1 MIKHI
6 KSIVSILLLANL
18 IVNSTHGQ
26 NGMIQVEDIFGSP
39 KFFAR
44 TIGGF
49 NSMNNDDFY
58 TSTETIG
65 KEKYIVQYSFSTGKA
80 VDTILRPSQLFAFK
94 EATEFGSYKFSA
106 DERKILLSVNSESIY
121 RHSTREEYYLFE
133 RDNNKLSKVTSKGK
147 AMYGTFSPDGSMLA
161 YVRDNNLYV
170 WDTKSKAEKAITTDG
185 EKNKII
191 NGATDWVYEE
201 EFSMDVAFGWSTDG
215 KNISYYQFD
224 ESAVKEFNLTT
235 YGELY
240 PKEELYKYP
249 KAGEINSTVSLY
261 NYNLQS
267 NKATLIFKTDSDWEY
282 IPRVK
287 WTQNPDVVS
296 FQRTNRHQ
304 SQLELIL
311 YSVSTGKSTVILNE
325 VNKSFIE
332 ITDDLTFLKDGKRF
346 IWTSTRHGYNHIYL
360 YQIDGKLIKQITSG
374 NFDVTKYYGYDEK
387 SSTLFY
393 QSAER
398 SPLERHIYSISIR
411 GKKKALTQI
420 AGIHKAEFSSG
431 LKYFA
436 DTYSSFDSPF
446 TCTLN
451 HNDGK
456 LLRTLEDNNAVKKTL
471 AQYKLGK
478 IDTLSFSTED
488 GTRLYGW
495 MITPPDFDPDNK
507 YPVIMH
513 VYGGPGVQTVTNDW
527 DGPNYLWHQMLA
539 QKGYLVV
546 SFDNRG
552 TPGRGLEF
560 ANCIY
565 KDMGNLEVQDQL
577 SAVKFLKGK
586 LFVDGERMG
595 VWGWSFGGYMTSLLM
610 TKGNGVFKAGIAVAP
625 PTSWRFYD
633 SIYTERYLQTPQEN
647 AKGYDDNSP
656 INYAKD
662 LKGKL
667 LLIHGSTDDNVHMQ
681 NSMDFVTALVKANKQ
696 FDFFIYPNK
705 NHSIR
710 GGNTRLHLYTMMT
723 NHLVKNL

>member
-1 MIKHI
+1 MQIHLKT
-6 KSIVSILLLANL
+6 IVSILLLSYL
-18 IVNSTHGQ
+18 PFLSVNAQ
-26 NGMIQVEDIFGSP
+26 EGMLQVEDIYGSSTL
-39 KFFAR
+39 FAR

-58 TSTETIG
+58 TSIETIL
-65 KEKYIVQYSFSTGKA
+65 KEKYIIQYSFSTGKA

-94 EATEFGSYKFSA
+94 EAIEFSSYLFSD

-121 RHSTREEYYLFE
+121 RHSTKEDYYLFD
-133 RDNNKLSKVTSKGK
+133 RDNNKLFKVTNNGK
-147 AMYGTFSPDGSMLA
+147 SMYGTFSPDGSKLA
-161 YVRDNNLYV
+161 YVRENNLFI
-170 WDTKSKAEKAITTDG
+170 WDTKSKVEKAITTDG
-185 EKNKII
+185 VKNKII

-201 EFSMDVAFGWSTDG
+201 EFSMDVAFGWSADG
-215 KNISYYQFD
+215 NNISYYQFN
-224 ESAVKEFNLTT
+224 ESDVKEFNLTT

-249 KAGEINSTVSLY
+249 KAGEKNSIVALY
-261 NYNLQS
+261 NYNFVS
-267 NKATLIFKTDSDWEY
+267 NKATEIFKTDADWEY

-287 WTQNPDVVS
+287 WTKNADVLS

-304 SQLELIL
+304 NQLELIL
-311 YSVSTGKSTVILNE
+311 YSVSTGKSSVVLSE
-325 VNKSFIE
+325 QNKSFIE

-346 IWTSTRHGYNHIYL
+346 IWTSTQSGYNHIYL
-360 YQIDGKLIKQITSG
+360 YGIDGKMIKQITSG
-374 NFDVTKYYGYDEK
+374 NFDVTQYFGFDEK
-387 SSTLFY
+387 SSTFY
-393 QSAER
+393 YQCAER
-398 SPLERHIYSISIR
+398 SPMERHIYSITLN
-411 GKKKALTQI
+411 GKKKALTTI

-436 DTYSSFDSPF
+436 DTYSSFDTPF

-451 HNDGK
+451 QNDGK
-456 LLRTLEDNNAVKKTL
+456 LLRTLEDNKSVRQTL
-471 AQYKLGK
+471 TTFRLGK
-478 IDTLSFSTED
+478 IDTLSFTTQD

-495 MITPPDFDPDNK
+495 MITPPNFDANKK
-507 YPVIMH
+507 YPLLMH

-527 DGPNYLWHQMLA
+527 DGPNYLWHQLLV
-539 QKGYLVV
+539 QKGYIVV

-577 SAVKFLKGK
+577 SAAQFMKGK
-586 LFVDGERMG
+586 SYVDGDRLG
-595 VWGWSFGGYMTSLLM
+595 VWGWSFGGYMTTLLM
-610 TKGNGVFKAGIAVAP
+610 TKGNGIFKSGIAVAP
-625 PTSWRFYD
+625 VTNWKFYD
-633 SIYTERYLQTPQEN
+633 SIYTERYLQTPKEN

-656 INYAKD
+656 INFAKD

-667 LLIHGSTDDNVHMQ
+667 LLVHGSTDDNVHMQ

-696 FDFFIYPNK
+696 FDLFIYPNK

-710 GGNTRLHLYTMMT
+710 GGTTRLHLYTMMT

>member
-1 MIKHI
+1 M
-6 KSIVSILLLANL
+6 
-18 IVNSTHGQ
+18 VNSTLGQ
-26 NGMIQVEDIFGSP
+26 GGMIQVEDIFGSS

-58 TSTETIG
+58 TSTETIDKG
-65 KEKYIVQYSFSTGKA
+65 KYIIQYSFSTGKA
-80 VDTILRPSQLFAFK
+80 VDTILRPAQLFAFK
-94 EATEFGSYKFSA
+94 EAAEFGSYKFSD

-121 RHSTREEYYLFE
+121 RHSTREDYYLFE
-133 RDNNKLSKVTSKGK
+133 RDNNKLSKVTNNGK

-170 WDTKSKAEKAITTDG
+170 WDTKSKVEKAITTDG
-185 EKNKII
+185 VKNKII

-201 EFSMDVAFGWSTDG
+201 EFSMDVAFEWSADG

-224 ESAVKEFNLTT
+224 ESEVKEFNLTT
-235 YGELY
+235 YGDLY

-249 KAGEINSTVSLY
+249 KAGEKNSIVSLY
-261 NYNLQS
+261 NYNIQN

-311 YSVSTGKSTVILNE
+311 YSVSTGKSTVVLNE
-325 VNKSFIE
+325 QNKSFIE
-332 ITDDLTFLKDGKRF
+332 ITNDLTFLKDGKRF
-346 IWTSTRHGYNHIYL
+346 IWTSTRSGYNHIYL

-374 NFDVTKYYGYDEK
+374 NFDVTQYFGYDEK
-387 SSTLFY
+387 SSTIFY

-398 SPLERHIYSISIR
+398 SPLERHIYSITAS

-451 HNDGK
+451 KNDGK
-456 LLRTLEDNNAVKKTL
+456 LLRTLEDNSAVKKTL
-471 AQYKLGK
+471 TQYKLGK

-495 MITPPDFDPDNK
+495 MITPPDFDKNKK

-527 DGPNYLWHQMLA
+527 DGPNFLWHQMLS

-586 LFVDGERMG
+586 SFVDADRMG

-625 PTSWRFYD
+625 VTNWRFYD

-647 AKGYDDNSP
+647 AKGYDENSP

-667 LLIHGSTDDNVHMQ
+667 MLIHGSTDDNVHMQ
-681 NSMDFVTALVKANKQ
+681 NSMDFATALVKANKQ

-710 GGNTRLHLYTMMT
+710 GGNTRLHLYNMMT
-723 NHLVKNL
+723 NHLLENL

>member
-1 MIKHI
+1 MFKNI
-6 KSIVSILLLANL
+6 KSIISILFLLNL
-18 IVNSTHGQ
+18 SVNLSFGQ
-26 NGMIQVEDIFGSP
+26 EGMIQLEEIYGSP

-58 TSTETIG
+58 TSTETIDKG
-65 KEKYIVQYSFSTGKA
+65 KYIIQYSFSTGKA

-94 EATEFGSYKFSA
+94 EASEFVSYKFSD
-106 DERKILLSVNSESIY
+106 DEQKILLSVNIESIY

-133 RDNNKLSKVTSKGK
+133 RGNNKLSKVTKNGK
-147 AMYGTFSPDGSMLA
+147 AMYGTFSPDGSMIA

-170 WDTKSKAEKAITTDG
+170 WDTKSKVEKAITTDG
-185 EKNKII
+185 VKNKII

-201 EFSMDVAFGWSTDG
+201 EFSMDVAFGWSADG

-224 ESAVKEFNLTT
+224 ESDVKEFNLTT

-249 KAGEINSTVSLY
+249 KAGEKNSIVSLY
-261 NYNLQS
+261 NYNLQN

-311 YSVSTGKSTVILNE
+311 YSVSTGKSTVVLNE
-325 VNKSFIE
+325 QNKSFIE

-346 IWTSTRHGYNHIYL
+346 IWTSSRNGYNHIYL
-360 YQIDGKLIKQITSG
+360 YQIDGMLIKQITFG
-374 NFDVTKYYGYDEK
+374 NFDVTQYYGYDEK
-387 SSTLFY
+387 SSTIFY

-398 SPLERHIYSISIR
+398 SPLERHIYSITIN
-411 GKKKALTQI
+411 GKKKPLTQI

-451 HNDGK
+451 QNDGK
-456 LLRTLEDNNAVKKTL
+456 LLRTLEDNSTVKKTL
-471 AQYKLGK
+471 TQYRLGK
-478 IDTLSFSTED
+478 IDTLSFTTED

-495 MITPPDFDPDNK
+495 MITPPDFDPDKK

-586 LFVDGERMG
+586 LFVDADRMG

-610 TKGNGVFKAGIAVAP
+610 TKGNGIFKAGIAVAP
-625 PTSWRFYD
+625 VTNWRFYD

-667 LLIHGSTDDNVHMQ
+667 LLVHGSTDDNVHMQ

-696 FDFFIYPNK
+696 FDYFIYPNK

-710 GGNTRLHLYTMMT
+710 GGTTRLHLYTMMT

>member
-1 MIKHI
+1 MNKHI
-6 KSIVSILLLANL
+6 ISIVSILLLTNL
-18 IVNSTHGQ
+18 TNNSAFSQ
-26 NGMIQVEDIFGSP
+26 DGMIQVEDIYGSS
-39 KFFAR
+39 KFYAR

-49 NSMNNDDFY
+49 NSMNNDEFY
-58 TSTETIG
+58 TSTETIEKG
-65 KEKYIVQYSFSTGKA
+65 KYIIQYSFSTGKA
-80 VDTILRPSQLFAFK
+80 VDTILRPSQLTAHK
-94 EATEFGSYKFSA
+94 EPAEFGTYKFSA

-133 RDNNKLSKVTSKGK
+133 RDNNKLSKVTNHGK

-170 WDTKSKAEKAITTDG
+170 WDITSKVEKAITTDG
-185 EKNKII
+185 VKNKII

-201 EFSMDVAFGWSTDG
+201 EFSMDVAFGWSADG

-224 ESAVKEFNLTT
+224 ESEVKEFNLTT

-249 KAGEINSTVSLY
+249 KAGERNSAVSLY
-261 NYNLQS
+261 NYNLQN

-282 IPRVK
+282 LPRVK

-304 SQLELIL
+304 SQLELVL
-311 YSVSTGKSTVILNE
+311 YSVSTGKSSVVLKE
-325 VNKSFIE
+325 QNKSFIE

-346 IWTSTRHGYNHIYL
+346 IWTSTRNGYNHIYL

-374 NFDVTKYYGYDEK
+374 NFDVTQYFGYDEK

-398 SPLERHIYSISIR
+398 SPLERHIYSITIS

-436 DTYSSFDSPF
+436 DTYSSFDSPY

-451 HNDGK
+451 QNDGK
-456 LLRTLEDNNAVKKTL
+456 LLRTLEDNSTVKKTL
-471 AQYKLGK
+471 TQYKLGK

-495 MITPPDFDPDNK
+495 MITPPDFDKNKK

-586 LFVDGERMG
+586 SFVDADRMG

-625 PTSWRFYD
+625 VTNWRYYD

-667 LLIHGSTDDNVHMQ
+667 LLVHGSTDDNVHMQ

-696 FDFFIYPNK
+696 FDLFIYPNK

-710 GGNTRLHLYTMMT
+710 GGTTRLHLYTMMT